1 MMSEALVEAEVPT
14 TMAKRSLLRVF
25 TMGLSAPAFLV
36 APASEMRV
44 LRRGETIQHAWSNVG
59 THMARS
65 LRNLTSEQRTDD
77 RRTS

>member
-1 MMSEALVEAEVPT
+1 MEDAVPMP
-14 TMAKRSLLRVF
+14 MAKRSLLRIF

-65 LRNLTSEQRTDD
+65 LGSLTGEQRTD
-77 RRTS
+77 RRTG